1 MNNYHNKLV
10 VAKEKKN
17 IKNMRKLLFLI
28 IFSITLMIQLTSSNP
43 IDNNGFTE
51 NKGNYY
57 KNRIALIKILGALE
71 EKSSMKNF

>member
-1 MNNYHNKLV
+1 MSSKR
-10 VAKEKKN
+10 EKI

-57 KNRIALIKILGALE
+57 KNRIALIQILDDLE
-71 EKSSMKNF
+71 EKSSAKKI

>member
-1 MNNYHNKLV
+1 MSSKR
-10 VAKEKKN
+10 EKI
-17 IKNMRKLLFLI
+17 IKNMKKLLFLI

-57 KNRIALIKILGALE
+57 KNRIALIQILDDLE
-71 EKSSMKNF
+71 EKSSAKKI

>member
-1 MNNYHNKLV
+1 MSSKR
-10 VAKEKKN
+10 EKN

-28 IFSITLMIQLTSSNP
+28 IFSITLMIQLASSNP

-57 KNRIALIKILGALE
+57 KNRISLIQILGDLE
-71 EKSSMKNF
+71 EKYSAKKI

>member
-17 IKNMRKLLFLI
+17 IKNMRKLLFL
-28 IFSITLMIQLTSSNP
+28 IQLTSSNP